1 MRYSAGFALG
11 YTHAPAKYRRT
22 ETQARTH
29 ARTHAHTSLPFALTR
44 LPAFG
49 APQVLLR
56 LGLLP
61 TPGAAKLKQPTET
74 LRLDDRADLMASPP
88 RTL

>member
-1 MRYSAGFALG
+1 LCP
-11 YTHAPAKYRRT
+11 HVC
-22 ETQARTH
+22 
-29 ARTHAHTSLPFALTR
+29 AHC
-44 LPAFG
+44 G

-88 RTL
+88 RTLFFI